1 MKEDRHITVLILF
14 CYNKYRGCGM
24 AEVFHGSIDIVSYP
38 EIRIT
43 KYTKDFS
50 WGFYC
55 TNSYSQA
62 SRWAKRRNRKGYVN
76 RYEYIPDPELNIL
89 HFDEMADDAVW
100 NYVNDFLS
108 GNISRQAFWE
118 LAKFKHPTNQIS
130 FHTARA
136 LTCLKYLGSDEVYE

>member
-1 MKEDRHITVLILF
+1 MNNADPF
-14 CYNKYRGCGM
+14 CYNECRGC
-24 AEVFHGSIDIVSYP
+24 D
-38 EIRIT
+38 
-43 KYTKDFS
+43 
-50 WGFYC
+50 
-55 TNSYSQA
+55 
-62 SRWAKRRNRKGYVN
+62 
-76 RYEYIPDPELNIL
+76 
-89 HFDEMADDAVW
+89 MADDAVW